1 MKIHEDRLY
10 DVVPLTHVNSI
21 RQRLSKAVNPV
32 LVIVG
37 WGVILGSL
45 ALTAIVEGLVI
56 PHNPQ
61 FSIQSVLLEII
72 LYYLGVF
79 AASVIGGL
87 LLQKI
92 GLALLGFIV
101 SYSIGI
107 VLCDIAL
114 ILPGLLGYVPEV
126 PTEGVA
132 FVFVFT
138 AFFPITLFVGLIG
151 AIIGGATREI

>member
-1 MKIHEDRLY
+1 LA
-10 DVVPLTHVNSI
+10 HVNSI
-21 RQRLSKAVNPV
+21 RQELAKAVTPA

-37 WGVILGSL
+37 WGLVNGSL
-45 ALTAIVEGLVI
+45 ALTAIVQGLVI

-61 FSIQSVLLEII
+61 FSVESVLLEII
-72 LYYLGVF
+72 LYYLGIF

-92 GLALLGFIV
+92 GLALLGFIA
-101 SYSIGI
+101 SYGIGI
-107 VLCDIAL
+107 ILCDIVL
-114 ILPGLLGYVPEV
+114 TLPGLLGYVPEIGA
-126 PTEGVA
+126 EGIA

-151 AIIGGATREI
+151 ALIGGAAREI

>member
-1 MKIHEDRLY
+1 M
-10 DVVPLTHVNSI
+10 THVNSI
-21 RQRLSKAVNPV
+21 RQGLAKAVTPV
-32 LVIVG
+32 FVVVG

-45 ALTAIVEGLVI
+45 ALTAIVQGLVI

-61 FSIQSVLLEII
+61 FSIESVFVEII

-79 AASVIGGL
+79 VASLIAGL

-92 GLALLGFIV
+92 GLALLGFIA
-101 SYSIGI
+101 SYGIGI
-107 VLCDIAL
+107 ILCDFAL
-114 ILPGLLGYVPEV
+114 TLPGLLGYVPEI
-126 PTEGVA
+126 PAEGVA

-151 AIIGGATREI
+151 ALIGGATREI